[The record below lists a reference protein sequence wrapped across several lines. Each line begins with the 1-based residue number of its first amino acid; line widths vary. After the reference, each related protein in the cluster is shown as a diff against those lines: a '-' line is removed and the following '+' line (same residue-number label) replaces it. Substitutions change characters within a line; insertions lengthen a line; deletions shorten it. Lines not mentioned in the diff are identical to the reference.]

1 MKVFV
6 DTNILIDLI
15 FERESFV
22 NDAQKLFAMCHCG
35 KYEIVLSSLSFVNAM
50 YLAKKYKR
58 DIDNVAQSLYLI
70 SQFVSISDLEGDNV
84 ISSLYS
90 EWKDYEDAT
99 QYYCAKKYSCEYIV
113 ARNCKDF
120 VKSTI
125 PVLNCND
132 FFNVLRQEI
141 G

>member
-1 MKVFV
+1 
-6 DTNILIDLI
+6 
-15 FERESFV
+15 
-22 NDAQKLFAMCHCG
+22 MCHCG
-35 KYEIVLSSLSFVNAM
+35 KFEIVLSSLSFVNAM

-113 ARNCKDF
+113 TRNCKDF